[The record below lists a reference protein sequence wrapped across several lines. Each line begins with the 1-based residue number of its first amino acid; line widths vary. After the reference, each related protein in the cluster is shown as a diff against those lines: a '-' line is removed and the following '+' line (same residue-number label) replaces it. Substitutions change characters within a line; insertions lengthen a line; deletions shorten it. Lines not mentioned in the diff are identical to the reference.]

1 MDSVACL
8 PVPSYSKT
16 EIFFSPF
23 DVHLFNRSS
32 PAYAY
37 SVSELCIRYSV
48 SELLA
53 HTLIRK
59 LSTVFP

>member
-8 PVPSYSKT
+8 PVTSYSKS

-23 DVHLFNRSS
+23 IYLTDHLQHMHI
-32 PAYAY
+32 A
-37 SVSELCIRYSV
+37 V